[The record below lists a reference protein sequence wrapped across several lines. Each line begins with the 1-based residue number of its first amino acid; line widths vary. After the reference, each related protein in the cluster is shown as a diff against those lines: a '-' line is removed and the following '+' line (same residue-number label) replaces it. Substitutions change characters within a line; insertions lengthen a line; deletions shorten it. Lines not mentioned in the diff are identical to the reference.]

1 MASTHVLVVE
11 DESSVRELL
20 GSTLSTAGYQV
31 SFAPDG
37 LSARNWLDENVP
49 DIALIDW
56 MMPGLS
62 GLDLTHWMKRDER
75 LADIPIIML
84 TARDGEDYKVQGL
97 EAGVDDYV
105 TKPFSTREL
114 VARVK
119 AVMRRSGQEED
130 VLLHFEMV
138 WNWTLFSIE

>member
-1 MASTHVLVVE
+1 M
-11 DESSVRELL
+11 D
-20 GSTLSTAGYQV
+20 
-31 SFAPDG
+31 

-97 EAGVDDYV
+97 
-105 TKPFSTREL
+105 
-114 VARVK
+114 
-119 AVMRRSGQEED
+119 RSGC
-130 VLLHFEMV
+130 
-138 WNWTLFSIE
+138 